1 MEVLGSSKTR
11 DIFDAIVD
19 DVKAVLAADVKVVR
33 AAGAQAKV
41 PVTPTTTAEE
51 WYAAVNA
58 AEGVDE
64 ATKASLAVLKER
76 KPLYFDLAFK
86 VRGHAWAHTHGYRRG
101 GRSRRGQ
108 GGVRGGGVRSV
119 RRTTK
124 RRRRSRSGRPW
135 SASGAARAG
144 ACPPPSAVRRR
155 RRTYVDTGW
164 WWCSA
169 GALSLR

>member
-19 DVKAVLAADVKVVR
+19 DVKTVLAADVKVVR

-41 PVTPTTTAEE
+41 PLTPTTTAEE

-58 AEGVDE
+58 TEGVDE

-86 VRGHAWAHTHGYRRG
+86 VREQAERIRT
-101 GRSRRGQ
+101 GRARLPLTPRQ
-108 GGVRGGGVRSV
+108 GCAKWWRLFGRQDYQEAQTEQERAALE
-119 RRTTK
+119 RK
-124 RRRRSRSGRPW
+124 RRREGRCGP
-135 SASGAARAG
+135 AQRGEKTPAR
-144 ACPPPSAVRRR
+144 VR
-155 RRTYVDTGW
+155 
-164 WWCSA
+164 
-169 GALSLR
+169 